1 MIGCNLAGIQSIDYK
16 FDFGTGEEVV
26 VHHDTK
32 WDKGDETALAIKL
45 DGFTIGYIPLLSTI
59 QSRMDYAAQEKNRD
73 AWLKH
78 HDIKSAVEAVR
89 FAIIQDMFEN
99 HLTVTGNIYRIVK
112 DEDGKV
118 LSIGVVFDYM

>member
-16 FDFGTGEEVV
+16 FEFGSGEEVV
-26 VHHDTK
+26 VHHDEK
-32 WDKGDETALAIKL
+32 WDKGNEKALAIKL
-45 DGFTIGYIPLLSTI
+45 DGFTIGYIPLLSSI
-59 QSRMDYAAQEKNRD
+59 QARMDCAEEFKNRE

-78 HDIKSAVEAVR
+78 RDIKSAVEAVR

-99 HLTVTGNIYRIVK
+99 HLTVTGNIYRVVK
-112 DEDGKV
+112 DDNGKV